1 MHLPHLFRR
10 SVGLLLAVS
19 APLAGAGQPPRPVPA
34 PPAGAFAA
42 DVPLSW
48 MTLQLRL
55 TRTTPGISSIG
66 HSRLFA
72 CAGVVLYEAVVPG
85 MTGYQSLGGQL
96 NGLGKLPPP
105 TPGVLHHW
113 PASANAAL
121 AAAFRALYPN
131 TPAANRRA
139 IDSLEA
145 AHAKDFQKITS
156 AEEIGPAVAFGRSVA
171 AAVVAWANTDG
182 ADNATPYT
190 PPTGTGLWEPTPPAY
205 GKAVEPNWGKNRP
218 FLAANTAVDPG
229 PPVPFSTDPGSPFY
243 AAVKEIYDVSLTR
256 TPEQTAVADFWNDLP
271 DGKNY
276 TATGHWVSI
285 LAQVLER
292 EKASLAQAAEA
303 FAKVSMAF
311 SDACVSSWKSKYT
324 YNVMRPVT
332 AVRQV
337 LGHRDWLP
345 HIPTPAHPEYSAA
358 HATLSAAAATA
369 LADVFGENYA
379 FTDHSYDHLGMK
391 PRSYASFLDAAREAA
406 VSRVYGGIHYRPSG
420 EAGLKQGQDVARNV
434 LALRFRK

>member
-1 MHLPHLFRR
+1 MSFRPFLIAF
-10 SVGLLLAVS
+10 LLLTLTTCA
-19 APLAGAGQPPRPVPA
+19 QPPAPAA
-34 PPAGAFAA
+34 PPAETFPA
-42 DVPLSW
+42 DVPLAW
-48 MTLQLRL
+48 MALQLRL

-72 CAGVVLYEAVVPG
+72 TTAVALYEAVVPG
-85 MTGYQSLGGQL
+85 MTGYRSLGGQL
-96 NGLGKLPPP
+96 NGLPELPKPPP
-105 TPGVLHHW
+105 GGAYHW

-121 AAAFRALYPN
+121 AAAFRAVYPN
-131 TPAANRRA
+131 TPPDNRRA
-139 IDSLEA
+139 IDSLETA
-145 AHAKDFQKITS
+145 SEQGFRKTASTDEIDRS
-156 AEEIGPAVAFGRSVA
+156 AAFGRAVA

-190 PPTGTGLWEPTPPAY
+190 PPVGTGLWEPTPPAFA
-205 GKAVEPNWGKNRP
+205 KAVEPNWGKNRP
-218 FLAANTAVDPG
+218 FVAANAAVDPG
-229 PPVPFSTDPGSPFY
+229 PPVAFSTDPTSLFY

-256 TPEQTAVADFWNDLP
+256 TPEQTAIADFWNDLP

-285 LAQVLER
+285 LAQVLVR
-292 EKASLAQAAEA
+292 ENSSLAQAAEA
-303 FAKVSMAF
+303 YAKVGMAF
-311 SDACVSSWKSKYT
+311 SDACVSSWKSKYK

-337 LGHRDWLP
+337 LGHRDWLS

-369 LADVFGENYA
+369 LAHVFGENYA

-391 PRSYASFLDAAREAA
+391 PRAYASFLDAAREAA

-420 EAGLKQGQDVARNV
+420 EAGLKQGQEVARNV
-434 LALRFRK
+434 LALKFKQ

>member
-1 MHLPHLFRR
+1 MISRLFLTALA
-10 SVGLLLAVS
+10 LLTLS
-19 APLAGAGQPPRPVPA
+19 ACAQSPTPVA
-34 PPAGAFAA
+34 PPAETFPA
-42 DVPLSW
+42 DMPLSW
-48 MTLQLRL
+48 IALQLRL

-72 CAGVVLYEAVVPG
+72 CVGVALYEAVVPG

-96 NGLGKLPPP
+96 NGLPALPKPQP
-105 TPGVLHHW
+105 DAAYHW

-131 TPAANRRA
+131 TPPVNRQA
-139 IDSLEA
+139 IDSLETAQDAVFRKTVA
-145 AHAKDFQKITS
+145 ADELARS
-156 AEEIGPAVAFGRSVA
+156 VAFGRAVA
-171 AAVVAWANTDG
+171 DAVVAWAKTDG
-182 ADNATPYT
+182 ADNGTPYT
-190 PPTGTGLWEPTPPAY
+190 PPVGRGLWEPAPPAF

-218 FLAANTAVDPG
+218 FVAANAAVDPG
-229 PPVPFSTDPGSPFY
+229 PPIPFSTEPTSAFY
-243 AAVKEIYDVSLTR
+243 AATKEIYDVSLTR
-256 TPEQTAVADFWNDLP
+256 TAEQTAIADFWNDLP

-276 TATGHWVSI
+276 TSTGHWVSI
-285 LAQVLER
+285 LAQVLRR
-292 EKASLAQAAEA
+292 ENATLAQAAEA
-303 FAKVSMAF
+303 YAKVSMAF
-311 SDACVSSWKSKYT
+311 SDACVSSWKSKYK

-337 LGHRDWLP
+337 LGHRDWLS

-379 FTDHSYDHLGMK
+379 FTDHSYEHLGMR
-391 PRSYASFLDAAREAA
+391 PRSYASFMDAAREAA

-420 EAGLKQGQDVARNV
+420 DAGLKQGQEVGRNV
-434 LALRFRK
+434 VTLKFRK

>member
-1 MHLPHLFRR
+1 MLSRLFLI
-10 SVGLLLAVS
+10 VHALLTLTAC
-19 APLAGAGQPPRPVPA
+19 AQPPAPAA
-34 PPAGAFAA
+34 PPAEAHSA

-48 MTLQLRL
+48 MALQLRL

-72 CAGVVLYEAVVPG
+72 CVGVALYEAVVPG
-85 MTGYQSLGGQL
+85 MTGYRSLGGQL
-96 NGLGKLPPP
+96 NGLPELPNPQ
-105 TPGVLHHW
+105 PGAGYHW

-121 AAAFRALYPN
+121 SAAFRAVYPN
-131 TPAANRRA
+131 TPPDNRRA
-139 IDSLEA
+139 IDSLETA
-145 AHAKDFQKITS
+145 YEQGFRKITS
-156 AEEIGPAVAFGRSVA
+156 AEEIDRSVAFGRAVA
-171 AAVVAWANTDG
+171 QAVVAWAKTDG

-190 PPTGTGLWEPTPPAY
+190 PPTGPGLWEPAPPAF

-218 FLAANTAVDPG
+218 FVAANAAVDPG
-229 PPVPFSTDPGSPFY
+229 PPIPFSTDPGSPFY

-256 TPEQTAVADFWNDLP
+256 TAEQTAIADFWNDLP

-276 TATGHWVSI
+276 TSTGHWVSI
-285 LAQVLER
+285 LAQVLRR
-292 EKASLAQAAEA
+292 ENATLAIAAEA
-303 FAKVSMAF
+303 YAKVSMAF
-311 SDACVSSWKSKYT
+311 SDACVSSWKSKYK

-337 LGHRDWLP
+337 LGHRDWLS

-369 LADVFGENYA
+369 LANVFGENYA

-391 PRSYASFLDAAREAA
+391 PRSYASFMDAAREAA

-420 EAGLKQGQDVARNV
+420 EAGLHQGQEVGRNV
-434 LALRFRK
+434 VALKFRK